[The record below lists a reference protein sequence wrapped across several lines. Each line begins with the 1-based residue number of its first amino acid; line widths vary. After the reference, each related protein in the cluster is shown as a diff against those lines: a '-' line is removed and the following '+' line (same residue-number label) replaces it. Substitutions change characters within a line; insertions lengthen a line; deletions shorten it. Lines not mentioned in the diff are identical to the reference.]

1 MKYIFFGNNTSISDR
16 LTDALNQ
23 EISVCKTFSQI
34 RQVLSNEN
42 VYDYCIFIEKDDI
55 KTDVL
60 IINEIH
66 KLYAHVYIILLSTP
80 LSKEEKIA
88 YIKAGVNCV
97 ISDYISREEL
107 HQLLKRSEEFIRK
120 SRQLESENI
129 TKAESLKPFKLP
141 LWKRTFDILFASGAI
156 LFLSPLLIF
165 TTIAVAIESG
175 WPVIYKSKRVGCNYK
190 IFDFY
195 KFRSMYKNADQKL
208 AAFKAK
214 NQYSTELEAV
224 VVATASNSAS
234 MQIPES
240 GICQI
245 DNTLLFSDSTVTSEQ
260 SYLKTRQNA
269 LANAFFKMENDP
281 RITRIGHFIRK
292 YSIDE
297 LPQLFNILKGD
308 MSVVGNRPLPVYEA
322 EQLTSDSYIE
332 RFMGPAGLTGLWQ
345 VEKRGNGGSLSAE
358 ERKLLDIRYAR
369 EFSFLLDIQIILRT
383 FTAFIQKED
392 V

>member
-1 MKYIFFGNNTSISDR
+1 MKYIFFGNKTSIFDKLKETLDQEVSD
-16 LTDALNQ
+16 
-23 EISVCKTFSQI
+23 CKTFTQI

-42 VYDYCIFIEKDDI
+42 IDDYCIFVEKDDI

-60 IINEIH
+60 IIREIH
-66 KLYAHVYIILLSTP
+66 KLYAHVYIILLSSP

-97 ISDYISREEL
+97 ISDYISNEEL
-107 HQLLKRSEEFIRK
+107 HQLLRRAEEFIKK
-120 SRQLESENI
+120 SRQLESENVA
-129 TKAESLKPFKLP
+129 KVENLKPFKLP
-141 LWKRTFDILFASGAI
+141 LWKRTFDILFALGAI

-214 NQYSTELEAV
+214 NQYSSGSEAT
-224 VVATASNSAS
+224 VATTDSNSVAI
-234 MQIPES
+234 QISDS
-240 GICQI
+240 GISQI

-260 SYLKTRQNA
+260 SYLKTRQTA
-269 LANAFFKMENDP
+269 QANAFFKMENDP

-297 LPQLFNILKGD
+297 LPQLFNILEGD

-358 ERKLLDIRYAR
+358 ERKQLDIRYAR